1 MHKYR
6 SDIRS
11 SFYNDKEEKM
21 KLIRGVIVP
30 IALTLLLSSCASID
44 TNQKQGTA
52 IGAGVGAGVGALLGQ
67 AIGHNTDS
75 TLIGAGI
82 GAALGGL
89 AGNQV
94 GLYMDNQER
103 ELRNVMASSEAASI
117 RRSQDVLVATFKG
130 ETFFKHD
137 SSALLPGGYNEIA
150 RMASVLNKY
159 PQTQIE
165 VGGHTD
171 STGSE
176 QYNQQL
182 SLRRAHSVENALIQ
196 QGVAHNRIRA
206 VGYGESRPIS
216 SNNAMNRRVEVV
228 IIPLTQ

>member
-1 MHKYR
+1 
-6 SDIRS
+6 
-11 SFYNDKEEKM
+11 M

-30 IALTLLLSSCASID
+30 IVLTFILSSCASLD

-52 IGAGVGAGVGALLGQ
+52 IGAGVGAGVGAILGQ

-89 AGNQV
+89 AGNQA

-117 RRSQDVLVATFKG
+117 RRSQDVLIATFKG
-130 ETFFKHD
+130 ETFFEHN
-137 SSALLPGGYNEIA
+137 SSSLLPGGYNEIA

-171 STGSE
+171 TTGSE

-182 SLRRAHSVENALIQ
+182 SLRRARAVENALVQ
-196 QGVAHNRIRA
+196 QGITPNRIRA
-206 VGYGESRPIS
+206 IGYGESRPIS
-216 SNNAMNRRVEVV
+216 SSHAMNRRVEVV